1 MGILSWYDS
10 AKMTMPHPLLLG
22 AIGAAALL
30 AVVWWA
36 RRRLLDA
43 RRGSM
48 RTFYSLSEDIIAAR
62 SPAEIADQLAAVL
75 PSITQATGV
84 RLYLFNGR
92 TKSLEAVP
100 TAGDPEPM
108 AISVEAPPEGL
119 ASGAAGCF
127 RNRTL
132 LNVPDVR
139 RSPLVNAGWKPGV
152 PRSMMFVPL
161 LADRD
166 LLGVLEI
173 GNTRRLGYFTPEEQ
187 AAVQH
192 LANQAAAAMRL
203 QEQQSV
209 REQLFRSEKLAAT
222 GQLISGVANELRA
235 PLESILQL
243 SASLTAE
250 RGAPSIQRE
259 LKQLATESQRAA
271 TIVSRLVSFARP
283 ENSAARPVDV
293 NAILA
298 GLLEFREPEWKTL
311 GLRVQNHL
319 SPEPALVLGAQSQI
333 EQVFLNLLL
342 FAEQSVLATTL
353 KSLTVASSRMTGRV
367 VVEITYSGEASARP
381 ASDSGVDVWRDMI
394 ESHGGQIRLRASS
407 GNAGFEV
414 DLPLTPGAAPAAA
427 HASSRYSAMRLLT
440 LMLVDSESGAQRQ
453 LVKLLAARG
462 HRVVPVPAE
471 EASDLAQRLRFDGV
485 FWAVRAG
492 GPKWSDFENH
502 LRASIP
508 AFILLSDAYDADLAG
523 SLAESGGF
531 LLARPIRES
540 ELDTILEAVEA
551 RAAARA

>member
-1 MGILSWYDS
+1 
-10 AKMTMPHPLLLG
+10 MTMPPSFLLSALG
-22 AIGAAALL
+22 AAVVL

-36 RRRLLDA
+36 RRHHLDA
-43 RRGSM
+43 QRRSM
-48 RTFYSLSEDIIAAR
+48 RVFHSLSEDIIAAR
-62 SPAEIADQLAAVL
+62 SPQEIAEKLAAVL
-75 PSITQATGV
+75 PSITQATDV

-119 ASGAAGCF
+119 ANGAVGCF

-132 LNVPDVR
+132 LNIPDVR

-152 PRSMMFVPL
+152 QRSMMFVPL
-161 LADRD
+161 MAHRD

-243 SASLTAE
+243 SASLAAE
-250 RGAPSIQRE
+250 RGGSSIQHE

-283 ENSAARPVDV
+283 EDSAACPVDV

-298 GLLEFREPEWKTL
+298 GLLEFRQPEWKTL

-319 SPEPALVLGAQSQI
+319 SPEPALVLGAQGQI

-342 FAEQSVLATTL
+342 FAEQSVSGATL

-367 VVEITYSGEASARP
+367 VVEITYSGEASASP
-381 ASDSGVDVWRDMI
+381 LNDSGVDVWREI
-394 ESHGGQIRLRASS
+394 IQSHGGQIRLRANS
-407 GNAGFEV
+407 GTAGFEV
-414 DLPLTPGAAPAAA
+414 DLPLTPGAAPAA
-427 HASSRYSAMRLLT
+427 HAASRYSAMRLLT
-440 LMLVDSESGAQRQ
+440 LMLVDSDLAAQRQ

-492 GPKWSDFENH
+492 GSKWSDFGDH

-508 AFILLSDAYDADLAG
+508 AFILLSDGYDAELAG

-531 LLARPIRES
+531 LLPRPIRES
-540 ELDTILEAVEA
+540 ELDIILEAVEA

>member
-1 MGILSWYDS
+1 MN
-10 AKMTMPHPLLLG
+10 MPSSLLLG
-22 AIGAAALL
+22 ALGAAALL
-30 AVVWWA
+30 VMVWWV
-36 RRRLLDA
+36 RRHHLDA
-43 RRGSM
+43 QRRAM
-48 RTFYSLSEDIIAAR
+48 RAFYSLSEDIIAAR
-62 SPAEIADQLAAVL
+62 SPGEIADKLAAVL
-75 PSITQATGV
+75 PSITQANSV

-108 AISVEAPPEGL
+108 AISVEAPLEGL
-119 ASGAAGCF
+119 ANGAAGCF

-132 LNVPDVR
+132 LNIPDVR
-139 RSPLVNAGWKPGV
+139 RNPLVNAGWKPGV

-161 LADRD
+161 MAHRD

-187 AAVQH
+187 SAVQH

-222 GQLISGVANELRA
+222 GQLISGVASELRA

-243 SASLTAE
+243 SASLAAE
-250 RGAPSIQRE
+250 RGVSSIQHE

-271 TIVSRLVSFARP
+271 TIVSRLVSFAHP
-283 ENSAARPVDV
+283 EDSAARPVDV

-298 GLLEFREPEWKTL
+298 GLLEFRAPEWKAL

-319 SPEPALVLGAQSQI
+319 SPEPAVILGAQGQI

-342 FAEQSVLATTL
+342 FAEQSVSGTTL

-367 VVEITYSGEASARP
+367 VVEIGYSGEASASP
-381 ASDSGVDVWRDMI
+381 PSDSGVDVWREI
-394 ESHGGQIRLRASS
+394 IQSHGGQIRIRATS
-407 GNAGFEV
+407 GTAVFEI
-414 DLPLTPGAAPAAA
+414 DLPLAPGATPAARGA
-427 HASSRYSAMRLLT
+427 SRYTAMRLLT
-440 LMLVDSESGAQRQ
+440 LMLVDSDPAAQRQ

-471 EASDLAQRLRFDGV
+471 EASDLAQRLRFDAI
-485 FWAVRAG
+485 FWAVSSG
-492 GPKWSDFENH
+492 GSKWSDFGDH
-502 LRASIP
+502 IRASIP
-508 AFILLSDAYDADLAG
+508 AFILLGDGYDAELTG

-531 LLARPIRES
+531 LLPRPIRES
-540 ELDTILEAVEA
+540 DLDVILEAVEA

>member
-1 MGILSWYDS
+1 MN
-10 AKMTMPHPLLLG
+10 MPSSLLLG
-22 AIGAAALL
+22 ALGAAALL
-30 AVVWWA
+30 VMVWWV
-36 RRRLLDA
+36 RRHHLDA
-43 RRGSM
+43 QRRSM
-48 RTFYSLSEDIIAAR
+48 RAFYALSEDIIAAR
-62 SPAEIADQLAAVL
+62 SPGEIADKLAAVL
-75 PSITQATGV
+75 PSITQANSV

-108 AISVEAPPEGL
+108 AISVEAPLEGL
-119 ASGAAGCF
+119 ANGAAGCF

-132 LNVPDVR
+132 LNIPDVR
-139 RSPLVNAGWKPGV
+139 RNPLVNAGWKPGV

-161 LADRD
+161 MAHRD

-187 AAVQH
+187 SAVQH

-222 GQLISGVANELRA
+222 GQLISGVASELRA

-243 SASLTAE
+243 SASLAAE
-250 RGAPSIQRE
+250 RGVPSIQRE

-271 TIVSRLVSFARP
+271 TIVSRLVSFAHP
-283 ENSAARPVDV
+283 EESAARPVDV

-298 GLLEFREPEWKTL
+298 GLLEFREPEWRSL
-311 GLRVQNHL
+311 GLRVQNRL
-319 SPEPALVLGAQSQI
+319 SPEPAVVLGAQGQI

-342 FAEQSVLATTL
+342 FAEQSVSGTTL
-353 KSLTVASSRMTGRV
+353 KSLTVSSSRMSGRV
-367 VVEITYSGEASARP
+367 VVEISYPGEVSARP
-381 ASDSGVDVWRDMI
+381 PNDSGVDVWREMI

-407 GNAGFEV
+407 GTGGFEV
-414 DLPLTPGAAPAAA
+414 DLPLTPGSAPGAPHAA
-427 HASSRYSAMRLLT
+427 SRYSAMRLLT
-440 LMLVDSESGAQRQ
+440 LMLVDANSVAQRQ

-471 EASDLAQRLRFDGV
+471 EASDLAQRLRFDAI
-485 FWAVRAG
+485 FWAVRSG
-492 GPKWSDFENH
+492 GSKWSDFWDH
-502 LRASIP
+502 LRTSIP
-508 AFILLSDAYDADLAG
+508 AFILLSDGYDAELAG

-540 ELDTILEAVEA
+540 EMDVILEAIEA

>member
-1 MGILSWYDS
+1 
-10 AKMTMPHPLLLG
+10 MTTPLALLLS
-22 AIGAAALL
+22 ALGAAALL
-30 AVVWWA
+30 AIAWWA
-36 RRRLLDA
+36 RRHRLDA
-43 RRGSM
+43 QRRSM
-48 RTFYSLSEDIIAAR
+48 RVFHSLSEDIIAAR
-62 SPAEIADQLAAVL
+62 SPRKIAEKLGAVL
-75 PSITQATGV
+75 PSITQATSV
-84 RLYLFNGR
+84 RLYVFNAR

-119 ASGAAGCF
+119 ANGAVSCF

-132 LNVPDVR
+132 LNIPDVR
-139 RSPLVNAGWKPGV
+139 RSPLVNPGWEPGV

-161 LADRD
+161 LAHRE

-222 GQLISGVANELRA
+222 GQLISGVASELRA

-243 SASLTAE
+243 SASLAAE
-250 RGAPSIQRE
+250 RGVSSIQHE

-283 ENSAARPVDV
+283 EDSTARPVDV

-311 GLRVQNHL
+311 GVRVQNRL
-319 SPEPALVLGAQSQI
+319 PPEPAMVLGAQGQI

-342 FAEQSVLATTL
+342 FAEQSVSSAGLR
-353 KSLTVASSRMTGRV
+353 SLSVSSSRMAGRV
-367 VVEITYSGEASARP
+367 VVEVGYSAGSASAP
-381 ASDSGVDVWRDMI
+381 SSDSGADVWRGI
-394 ESHGGQIRLRASS
+394 IQNHGGQLRFRATSET
-407 GNAGFEV
+407 AVFEI
-414 DLPLTPGAAPAAA
+414 DLPLAPGAAPAAA
-427 HASSRYSAMRLLT
+427 RGASRYTSMRLLT
-440 LMLVDSESGAQRQ
+440 LMLVDSDPAAQRQ

-462 HRVVPVPAE
+462 HRAVPVHAE

-485 FWAVRAG
+485 FWAVRSGAS
-492 GPKWSDFENH
+492 KWSDFQEH

-508 AFILLSDAYDADLAG
+508 AFILVSDGYDAEFAG
-523 SLAESGGF
+523 GLAETGGF
-531 LLARPIRES
+531 LLARPIQES

>member
-1 MGILSWYDS
+1 
-10 AKMTMPHPLLLG
+10 MPPSLLLLS
-22 AIGAAALL
+22 ALGAAALL
-30 AVVWWA
+30 AIVWWA
-36 RRRLLDA
+36 RRHHLDA
-43 RRGSM
+43 QRRSM
-48 RTFYSLSEDIIAAR
+48 RAFYSLSEDIIAAR
-62 SPAEIADQLAAVL
+62 SPRKIAEKLTAVL
-75 PSITQATGV
+75 PSITRATSV
-84 RLYLFNGR
+84 RLYVFNPR

-119 ASGAAGCF
+119 ANGVVGCF
-127 RNRTL
+127 RSRTL
-132 LNVPDVR
+132 LNIPDVR
-139 RSPLVNAGWKPGV
+139 RSPLVNTGWEPGV

-161 LADRD
+161 MAHRD

-209 REQLFRSEKLAAT
+209 REQLFRGEKLAAT
-222 GQLISGVANELRA
+222 GQLISGVASELRA

-243 SASLTAE
+243 SASLAAE
-250 RGAPSIQRE
+250 RGVSSIQHE

-283 ENSAARPVDV
+283 EDSAARPVDV

-319 SPEPALVLGAQSQI
+319 SAEPALVLGAQGQI

-342 FAEQSVLATTL
+342 FAEQCASSTAL

-367 VVEITYSGEASARP
+367 VVEISYSGEASASP
-381 ASDSGVDVWRDMI
+381 IGDSGIDVWRGI
-394 ESHGGQIRLRASS
+394 VQSHGGQIRLRANS
-407 GNAGFEV
+407 GTAGFEV

-427 HASSRYSAMRLLT
+427 HAASGYRPMRLLT
-440 LMLVDSESGAQRQ
+440 LMLVDSDSGAQRQ

-462 HRVVPVPAE
+462 HRVVPVPTE
-471 EASDLAQRLRFDGV
+471 EASDLAQRLRFDGI

-492 GPKWSDFENH
+492 GSKWTDFQEH
-502 LRASIP
+502 LRASVP
-508 AFILLSDAYDADLAG
+508 AFILVGDGYDAEFSG
-523 SLAESGGF
+523 SLAQSGGF

>member
-1 MGILSWYDS
+1 
-10 AKMTMPHPLLLG
+10 MTTPLALLLG
-22 AIGAAALL
+22 ALGAVALL
-30 AVVWWA
+30 AVAWWA
-36 RRRLLDA
+36 RRHHLDA
-43 RRGSM
+43 QRRSM
-48 RTFYSLSEDIIAAR
+48 SIFHSLSEDIIAAR
-62 SPAEIADQLAAVL
+62 SPRKIAEKLGAVL
-75 PSITQATGV
+75 PSITQATSV
-84 RLYLFNGR
+84 RIYDFNPR

-119 ASGAAGCF
+119 ANGAVSCF

-132 LNVPDVR
+132 LNIPDVR
-139 RSPLVNAGWKPGV
+139 RSPLVNAGWEPGV

-161 LADRD
+161 LAHRE
-166 LLGVLEI
+166 LLGVLEV

-222 GQLISGVANELRA
+222 GQLISGVASELRA

-243 SASLTAE
+243 SASLAAE
-250 RGAPSIQRE
+250 RGVSSIQQE

-283 ENSAARPVDV
+283 EDSAPRPVDV

-311 GLRVQNHL
+311 GVRVQNRL
-319 SPEPALVLGAQSQI
+319 PPEPAMVLGAQGQI

-342 FAEQSVLATTL
+342 FAEQSVSSAGLR
-353 KSLTVASSRMTGRV
+353 SLSVSSSRMAGRV
-367 VVEITYSGEASARP
+367 VVEVGYSAGSASAP
-381 ASDSGVDVWRDMI
+381 SSDSGADVWRGI
-394 ESHGGQIRLRASS
+394 IQNHGGQLRFRATSET
-407 GNAGFEV
+407 AVFEI
-414 DLPLTPGAAPAAA
+414 DLPLAPGAAPAAA
-427 HASSRYSAMRLLT
+427 RGASRYTSMRLLT
-440 LMLVDSESGAQRQ
+440 LMLVDSDPGAQRQ

-462 HRVVPVPAE
+462 HRAVPVHAE

-485 FWAVRAG
+485 FWAVRSG
-492 GPKWSDFENH
+492 GSKWSDFQEH

-508 AFILLSDAYDADLAG
+508 AFILVSDGYDAQFAG
-523 SLAESGGF
+523 GLAESGGF
-531 LLARPIRES
+531 LLARPIQES
-540 ELDTILEAVEA
+540 ELDIILEAVEA

>member
-1 MGILSWYDS
+1 
-10 AKMTMPHPLLLG
+10 MTMPPSLLLLLS
-22 AIGAAALL
+22 ALVAVALL

-36 RRRLLDA
+36 RGKHLDVQRR
-43 RRGSM
+43 SM
-48 RTFYSLSEDIIAAR
+48 RAFHSLSEDIIAAR
-62 SPAEIADQLAAVL
+62 SPGEMAEKLAAVL
-75 PSITQATGV
+75 PSITQATVV
-84 RLYLFNGR
+84 RLYLFNRR

-119 ASGAAGCF
+119 ANGVVGCF

-132 LNVPDVR
+132 LNIPDVR

-161 LADRD
+161 MAHQD

-192 LANQAAAAMRL
+192 LANQAAAAMGL

-243 SASLTAE
+243 SASLAAE
-250 RGAPSIQRE
+250 RGISSIQHE

-283 ENSAARPVDV
+283 EDSTARPVDV
-293 NAILA
+293 NAILGA
-298 GLLEFREPEWKTL
+298 LLEFREPEWKTQ
-311 GLRVQNHL
+311 GVRVQNHL
-319 SPEPALVLGAQSQI
+319 PPEPAMILGAQGQI

-342 FAEQSVLATTL
+342 FAEQSVSSEGLR
-353 KSLTVASSRMTGRV
+353 SLSVSSSRMAGRV
-367 VVEITYSGEASARP
+367 VVEVGYSAGAASAP
-381 ASDSGVDVWRDMI
+381 SSDSGEDVWRGI
-394 ESHGGQIRLRASS
+394 IQNHGGQLRFRTGSETAVI
-407 GNAGFEV
+407 EI
-414 DLPLTPGAAPAAA
+414 DLPLMPGAPPAVRA
-427 HASSRYSAMRLLT
+427 ASSYSPMRLLT
-440 LMLVDSESGAQRQ
+440 LMLVDSDSGAQRQ

-492 GPKWSDFENH
+492 GSKGSDLQEH

-508 AFILLSDAYDADLAG
+508 AFILLCEGYDADLAD
-523 SLAESGGF
+523 SDRF
-531 LLARPIRES
+531 QLARPIQES

>member
-1 MGILSWYDS
+1 MS
-10 AKMTMPHPLLLG
+10 TPLAVLLV
-22 AIGAAALL
+22 ALGAAALL
-30 AVVWWA
+30 AVAWWA
-36 RRRLLDA
+36 RRRHRDA
-43 RRGSM
+43 QRRSM
-48 RTFYSLSEDIIAAR
+48 RAFHSLSEDIIAAR
-62 SPAEIADQLAAVL
+62 SPAEIAEKLAAVL

-84 RLYLFNGR
+84 RLYLFNPR

-119 ASGAAGCF
+119 ADGVVSCF

-132 LNVPDVR
+132 LNIPDVR

-161 LADRD
+161 TVHPD
-166 LLGVLEI
+166 LVGVLEI
-173 GNTRRLGYFTPEEQ
+173 GNTRRLGYFSPEEQ

-243 SASLTAE
+243 SASLAAE
-250 RGAPSIQRE
+250 RSGSPIQHE

-283 ENSAARPVDV
+283 EDSPVRPVDV

-298 GLLEFREPEWKTL
+298 GLLEFREPEWKTM
-311 GLRVQNHL
+311 GVRVQNRL
-319 SPEPALVLGAQSQI
+319 PPEPAMVLGAHGQI

-342 FAEQSVLATTL
+342 FAEQSVSSAGLR
-353 KSLTVASSRMTGRV
+353 SLSVSSSRMAGRV
-367 VVEITYSGEASARP
+367 VVEVGYSAGATSKP
-381 ASDSGVDVWRDMI
+381 SSDSGADVWRGI
-394 ESHGGQIRLRASS
+394 IQNHGGQLRFRTSS
-407 GNAGFEV
+407 ETAVFEI

-427 HASSRYSAMRLLT
+427 RGASRYSAMRQLT
-440 LMLVDSESGAQRQ
+440 LMLVDSDTSAQRQ

-462 HRVVPVPAE
+462 HRAVPVPAE
-471 EASDLAQRLRFDGV
+471 EATDLAQRLRFDGV
-485 FWAVRAG
+485 FCAAPAG
-492 GPKWSDFENH
+492 GSKWNDFQEH
-502 LRASIP
+502 LRSSIP
-508 AFILLSDAYDADLAG
+508 AFILLSDGYDAESAGGLADG
-523 SLAESGGF
+523 GGF
-531 LLARPIRES
+531 LLTRPIQES
-540 ELDTILEAVEA
+540 ELDIILEAVEA

>member
-1 MGILSWYDS
+1 
-10 AKMTMPHPLLLG
+10 MPPSLLLRVL
-22 AIGAAALL
+22 GAAVVL
-30 AVVWWA
+30 AVVWWTRRHHLEA
-36 RRRLLDA
+36 RRR
-43 RRGSM
+43 SM
-48 RTFYSLSEDIIAAR
+48 GAFHSLSEDIIAAR
-62 SPAEIADQLAAVL
+62 SPGEIAEKLAAVL

-84 RLYLFNGR
+84 RLYIFNGR

-108 AISVEAPPEGL
+108 AIPVEAPPEGL
-119 ASGAAGCF
+119 ANGAVGCF

-132 LNVPDVR
+132 LNIPDVR

-161 LADRD
+161 ITHRD

-222 GQLISGVANELRA
+222 GQLISGVAGELRA

-243 SASLTAE
+243 SAALAAE
-250 RGAPSIQRE
+250 RSIPSIQRE
-259 LKQLATESQRAA
+259 LRQLATESQRAA
-271 TIVSRLVSFARP
+271 NIVSRLVSFARP
-283 ENSAARPVDV
+283 EDSAARPVDV

-319 SPEPALVLGAQSQI
+319 SPEPALVLGAQGQI

-342 FAEQSVLATTL
+342 FAEQSASDTAL
-353 KSLTVASSRMTGRV
+353 KSLTVANSRMAGRI
-367 VVEITYSGEASARP
+367 VVEIGYLGEPSAGP
-381 ASDSGVDVWRDMI
+381 PSDSGIDVWRGI
-394 ESHGGQIRLRASS
+394 IQSHGGQIRLRANS
-407 GNAGFEV
+407 GTASFEV
-414 DLPLTPGAAPAAA
+414 DLPLLPGAPPAA
-427 HASSRYSAMRLLT
+427 HAAARYSAMRVLT
-440 LMLVDSESGAQRQ
+440 LMLVDADSGAQRQ
-453 LVKLLAARG
+453 FVKLLATRG
-462 HRVVPVPAE
+462 HRAVPVPAE

-492 GPKWSDFENH
+492 GSKWSDFQEH

-508 AFILLSDAYDADLAG
+508 AFILLGDGYDSELAG
-523 SLAESGGF
+523 NLAESGGF
-531 LLARPIRES
+531 LLTRPIRES
-540 ELDTILEAVEA
+540 ELDRILDAVEA

>member
-1 MGILSWYDS
+1 MTTPLAVSLS
-10 AKMTMPHPLLLG
+10 ALG
-22 AIGAAALL
+22 TAALL
-30 AVVWWA
+30 AVAWWA
-36 RRRLLDA
+36 RRHHLDA
-43 RRGSM
+43 QRRSM
-48 RTFYSLSEDIIAAR
+48 SIFHSLSEDIIAAR
-62 SPAEIADQLAAVL
+62 SPRKIAEKLGAVL
-75 PSITQATGV
+75 PSITQATSV
-84 RLYLFNGR
+84 RLYVFNPR

-119 ASGAAGCF
+119 ANGVVICF

-132 LNVPDVR
+132 LNIPDVR
-139 RSPLVNAGWKPGV
+139 RSPLVNAGWEPGV

-161 LADRD
+161 LAHRE
-166 LLGVLEI
+166 LLGVLGI

-222 GQLISGVANELRA
+222 GQLISGVASELRA

-243 SASLTAE
+243 SASLAAE
-250 RGAPSIQRE
+250 RGVSSIQQE

-283 ENSAARPVDV
+283 EDSAPRPVDV

-311 GLRVQNHL
+311 GVRVQNRL
-319 SPEPALVLGAQSQI
+319 PPEPAMVLGAQGQI

-342 FAEQSVLATTL
+342 FAEQSVSSAGLR
-353 KSLTVASSRMTGRV
+353 SLSVSSSRMAGRV
-367 VVEITYSGEASARP
+367 VVEVGYSAGAANAPS
-381 ASDSGVDVWRDMI
+381 SDSGADVWRGI
-394 ESHGGQIRLRASS
+394 IQNHGGQLRFRATSET
-407 GNAGFEV
+407 AVFEI
-414 DLPLTPGAAPAAA
+414 DLPLAPGALLPARGT
-427 HASSRYSAMRLLT
+427 SRYTSMRLLT
-440 LMLVDSESGAQRQ
+440 LMLVDSDPGAQRQ
-453 LVKLLAARG
+453 LVKLLATRG
-462 HRVVPVPAE
+462 HRAVPVHAE

-485 FWAVRAG
+485 FWAVRSG
-492 GPKWSDFENH
+492 GSKWSDFQEH

-508 AFILLSDAYDADLAG
+508 AFILVSDGYDAEFAG
-523 SLAESGGF
+523 GLSESGGF
-531 LLARPIRES
+531 LLARPIQES
-540 ELDTILEAVEA
+540 DLDIILEAVEA

>member
-1 MGILSWYDS
+1 
-10 AKMTMPHPLLLG
+10 MTMPPSLLLG
-22 AIGAAALL
+22 ALGAAALL
-30 AVVWWA
+30 AVAWWA
-36 RRRLLDA
+36 RRRRLDA
-43 RRGSM
+43 QRRSM
-48 RTFYSLSEDIIAAR
+48 RAFHSLSEDIIAAR
-62 SPAEIADQLAAVL
+62 SPRKIAEKLAAVL

-84 RLYLFNGR
+84 RLYVFNPR

-119 ASGAAGCF
+119 ANGAVACF

-132 LNVPDVR
+132 LNIPDVR

-161 LADRD
+161 LAHRD

-243 SASLTAE
+243 SASLAAE
-250 RGAPSIQRE
+250 RGVSSIQHE

-283 ENSAARPVDV
+283 EDSTARPVDV

-311 GLRVQNHL
+311 GVRVQNRL
-319 SPEPALVLGAQSQI
+319 PPEPAMVLGAHGQI

-342 FAEQSVLATTL
+342 FAEQSVSSAGLR
-353 KSLTVASSRMTGRV
+353 SLSVSSSRMAGRV
-367 VVEITYSGEASARP
+367 VVEVGYSAGAASAP
-381 ASDSGVDVWRDMI
+381 SSDSGADVWRGI
-394 ESHGGQIRLRASS
+394 VQNHGGQLRFRTSS
-407 GNAGFEV
+407 ETAVFEI
-414 DLPLTPGAAPAAA
+414 DLPLMPGAAPAARGV
-427 HASSRYSAMRLLT
+427 SRYSAMRLLT
-440 LMLVDSESGAQRQ
+440 LMLVDSDSGAQRQ

-485 FWAVRAG
+485 FWAVRSG
-492 GPKWSDFENH
+492 GSKWSDFEEH

-508 AFILLSDAYDADLAG
+508 AFILVGDGYDAQLAG

-531 LLARPIRES
+531 LLARPIQES
-540 ELDTILEAVEA
+540 KLDIILEAVEA

>member
-1 MGILSWYDS
+1 M
-10 AKMTMPHPLLLG
+10 
-22 AIGAAALL
+22 AALL
-30 AVVWWA
+30 MVAWRA
-36 RRRLLDA
+36 RGRHLDA
-43 RRGSM
+43 QRRSV
-48 RTFYSLSEDIIAAR
+48 RAFHSLSEDIIAAR
-62 SPAEIADQLAAVL
+62 SPGEIAEKLRAVL
-75 PSITQATGV
+75 PSITQATNV
-84 RLYLFNGR
+84 RLYLFNRR

-108 AISVEAPPEGL
+108 AIPVEAPPEGL
-119 ASGAAGCF
+119 ANGAAACF

-132 LNVPDVR
+132 LNVPDVHG
-139 RSPLVNAGWKPGV
+139 SPLVSAGWKPGV

-161 LADRD
+161 MAQRD

-173 GNTRRLGYFTPEEQ
+173 GSTRRLGYFTPEEQ

-222 GQLISGVANELRA
+222 GQLISGVASELRA

-243 SASLTAE
+243 SASLAAE
-250 RGAPSIQRE
+250 HGVPSIQRE

-283 ENSAARPVDV
+283 EDSEARPVEV

-319 SPEPALVLGAQSQI
+319 SPEPALVLGAQGQI

-342 FAEQSVLATTL
+342 FAEQSVSGTNL
-353 KSLTVASSRMTGRV
+353 KSLTVASSRMAGRV
-367 VVEITYSGEASARP
+367 VVEIGYSGEASAGP
-381 ASDSGVDVWRDMI
+381 PGDSGFDVWREI
-394 ESHGGQIRLRASS
+394 IRSHGGQIRLRANS
-407 GNAGFEV
+407 GTASFEV
-414 DLPLTPGAAPAAA
+414 DLPLMPGAPPAA
-427 HASSRYSAMRLLT
+427 HAAARHSAMRTLT
-440 LMLVDSESGAQRQ
+440 LMLVDADSGAQRQ

-462 HRVVPVPAE
+462 HRVVPAPPE

-485 FWAVRAG
+485 FWAARAG
-492 GPKWSDFENH
+492 GSKWSDFQDH

-508 AFILLSDAYDADLAG
+508 AFILLGDGYDSELAG

-531 LLARPIRES
+531 LLTRPIRES
-540 ELDTILEAVEA
+540 ELDTILDAVEA

>member
-1 MGILSWYDS
+1 MTTPLAVLFS
-10 AKMTMPHPLLLG
+10 AL
-22 AIGAAALL
+22 GAAALL
-30 AVVWWA
+30 AVAWWA
-36 RRRLLDA
+36 RRHRLDA
-43 RRGSM
+43 QRRSM
-48 RTFYSLSEDIIAAR
+48 RVFHSLSEDIIAAR
-62 SPAEIADQLAAVL
+62 SPRKIAEKLGAVL
-75 PSITQATGV
+75 PSITQATSV
-84 RLYLFNGR
+84 RLYVFNPR

-108 AISVEAPPEGL
+108 AISIEAPPEGL
-119 ASGAAGCF
+119 ANGAVSCF

-132 LNVPDVR
+132 LNIPDVR
-139 RSPLVNAGWKPGV
+139 RSPLVNAGWEPGV

-161 LADRD
+161 LAHRE

-222 GQLISGVANELRA
+222 GQLISGVASELRA

-243 SASLTAE
+243 SASLAAE
-250 RGAPSIQRE
+250 RGVSSIQQE

-283 ENSAARPVDV
+283 EDSAPRPVDV

-311 GLRVQNHL
+311 GVRVQNRL
-319 SPEPALVLGAQSQI
+319 PPEPAMVLGAQGQI

-342 FAEQSVLATTL
+342 FAEQSVSSAGLR
-353 KSLTVASSRMTGRV
+353 SLSVSSSRMAGRV
-367 VVEITYSGEASARP
+367 VVEVGYSAAAASAP
-381 ASDSGVDVWRDMI
+381 SSDSGADVWRGI
-394 ESHGGQIRLRASS
+394 IQNHGGQLRFRAT
-407 GNAGFEV
+407 GETAVFEI
-414 DLPLTPGAAPAAA
+414 DLPLAPGAIPAVARGP
-427 HASSRYSAMRLLT
+427 SRYTSMRLLT
-440 LMLVDSESGAQRQ
+440 LMLVDSDPGAQRQ

-462 HRVVPVPAE
+462 HRVVPVHAE
-471 EASDLAQRLRFDGV
+471 EASDLAQRLRFDGI
-485 FWAVRAG
+485 FWAVRSG
-492 GPKWSDFENH
+492 GSRWSDFQEH

-508 AFILLSDAYDADLAG
+508 AFILISDGYDAAFAG
-523 SLAESGGF
+523 GLAESGGF
-531 LLARPIRES
+531 LLPRPIQES
-540 ELDTILEAVEA
+540 DLDSILEAVEA